1 MNLYSIYNKT
11 AHFYNAPFAATCDA
25 EAKALVMQG
34 VKGSQ
39 ADLEDFSLVQV
50 GFFDHN
56 SGDIRSDFEKDPRL
70 VCECSIFKKEV
81 DA

>member
-1 MNLYSIYNKT
+1 MNLYCIYNKP

-34 VKGSQ
+34 AKGSQ
-39 ADLEDFSLVQV
+39 ADLDDFSLVQV

-56 SGDIRSDFEKDPRL
+56 SGEIHSDFDNEPRL
-70 VCECSIFKKEV
+70 VCDCSIFKKEC